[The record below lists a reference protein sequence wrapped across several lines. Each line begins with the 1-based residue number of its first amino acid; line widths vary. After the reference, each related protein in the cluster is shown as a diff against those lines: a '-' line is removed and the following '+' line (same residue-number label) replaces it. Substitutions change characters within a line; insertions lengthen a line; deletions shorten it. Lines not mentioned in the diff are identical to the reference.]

1 MPTTIS
7 NRPAASVLTEVRTGP
22 VFRDELARA
31 TELSNATVNRQVAGL
46 LAAGLVRERPDLAP
60 AGTVGRPRIPVELE
74 PDGFGVLGLHIGLR
88 RSTLAA
94 SDLRGRVF
102 AGIDVPNPVGD
113 PAEVL
118 SALTRR
124 LLSFGA
130 RWPERT
136 MLQVGVVTGGHLS
149 AERDTLRHPQ
159 LGWDDVPIADIV
171 AQASGAEVAVLPQ
184 VEAMARADMLRAV
197 RRHRGSTLYVYARDA
212 VDAVL
217 TVDGNADLPTRN
229 LGTISHLPVGGSTPC
244 TCGSVGCLESSA
256 GDSAVAEAALRAG
269 VVTQPSL
276 PQVVDAAVEG
286 NRTAHELLVDRAR
299 LLGRGVALVRDVLN
313 PDRVVLLG
321 QAFTAYRPALAHI
334 SAAFAARSALAPL
347 SLQVSPLGPG
357 VQALAACTAAL
368 LPVYA
373 DPLGAVRRE
382 QAGRRLSVRRTAAVS

>member
-7 NRPAASVLTEVRTGP
+7 SRPAASVLTEVRAGP
-22 VFRDELARA
+22 VFRDELARV

-60 AGTVGRPRIPVELE
+60 AGTVGRPRIPVEL
-74 PDGFGVLGLHIGLR
+74 DGAGFGVLGLHIGLR

-94 SDLRGRVF
+94 ADLRGRVF
-102 AGIDVPNPVGD
+102 AGVDVPNPAGG

-118 SALTRR
+118 TALTRR

-149 AERDTLRHPQ
+149 VERDTLRHPR
-159 LGWDDVPIADIV
+159 LGWDDVPIAELV
-171 AQASGAEVAVLPQ
+171 ARAAGTEVAVLPQ
-184 VEAMARADMLRAV
+184 VEAMARADMLRAA

-217 TVDGNADLPTRN
+217 TVDGNADVPTRGV
-229 LGTISHLPVGGSTPC
+229 GTISHLPVGGPTPC
-244 TCGSVGCLESSA
+244 PCGAIGCLESSA
-256 GDSAVAEAALRAG
+256 GDSAVAEAAVRAG
-269 VVTQPSL
+269 VVTEPSL
-276 PQVVDAAVEG
+276 PRVVEAAVEG
-286 NRTAHELLVDRAR
+286 NRAAHELLVERAR
-299 LLGRGVALVRDVLN
+299 LLGRGVALIRDVLD
-313 PDRVVLLG
+313 PGRVVLLG
-321 QAFTAYRPALAHI
+321 QAFTAYRPGLAHV
-334 SAAFAARSALAPL
+334 SAAFAARSTLAPL

-373 DPLGAVRRE
+373 DPLGAVRRAD
-382 QAGRRLSVRRTAAVS
+382 AGRRLSARRSVAVG